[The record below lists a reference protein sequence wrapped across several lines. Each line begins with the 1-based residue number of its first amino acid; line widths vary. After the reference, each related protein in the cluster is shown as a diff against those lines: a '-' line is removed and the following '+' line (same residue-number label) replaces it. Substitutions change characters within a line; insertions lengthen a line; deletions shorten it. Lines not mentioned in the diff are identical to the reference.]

1 MDEKRRTLPQNNS
14 LHKWL
19 TDLGK
24 ALTEAGWDQE
34 VLLRELE
41 IKAPITKDFLK
52 EDIIHPFIK
61 KAYGKTSTAQLTT
74 KEIQEVYLYI
84 GSGIAE
90 KTGISLEWPHEI
102 IPEKY
107 YEQDIQR

>member
-84 GSGIAE
+84 GTGIAE
-90 KTGISLEWPHEI
+90 KTRITIEWPHDEI
-102 IPEKY
+102 PVEA
-107 YEQDIQR
+107 YER